1 MRVGPRS
8 VEYWPPRLTPP
19 ESVRDRFGRCCTAV
33 GRRARGRVPRSYITD
48 ARTNAG
54 IVIARPVKLT
64 GCARALPA
72 FWEIFGS
79 NHCACGFLTLTHTT
93 PTGIIYARQSY
104 LDATFPKN
112 RGAGM
117 LDCNHFVIFNLC
129 LYGNSLNQTP
139 ISPRLE
145 TITSLA
151 SALPGRPTAKTSI
164 TTQNS
169 DAVRSTTEVLRTAF
183 CLLTIWR
190 GRFMWLARAA
200 GLPAGVCHSPGG
212 QRSK

>member
-1 MRVGPRS
+1 MHPSFTSLLGNLWFKSLCVWVFDTYPH
-8 VEYWPPRLTPP
+8 
-19 ESVRDRFGRCCTAV
+19 D
-33 GRRARGRVPRSYITD
+33 
-48 ARTNAG
+48 
-54 IVIARPVKLT
+54 
-64 GCARALPA
+64 
-72 FWEIFGS
+72 
-79 NHCACGFLTLTHTT
+79 

-104 LDATFPKN
+104 LGATSPKN
-112 RGAGM
+112 CGAKM

-151 SALPGRPTAKTSI
+151 SALPGRPIVKTSI

-183 CLLTIWR
+183 CLPSFRR
-190 GRFMWLARAA
+190 GGKLPGEPSRAA
-200 GLPAGVCHSPGG
+200 SLVASLRDESARGLVWAMNLRGWFGW
-212 QRSK
+212 

>member
-1 MRVGPRS
+1 MRQ
-8 VEYWPPRLTPP
+8 
-19 ESVRDRFGRCCTAV
+19 
-33 GRRARGRVPRSYITD
+33 
-48 ARTNAG
+48 
-54 IVIARPVKLT
+54 
-64 GCARALPA
+64 
-72 FWEIFGS
+72 
-79 NHCACGFLTLTHTT
+79 GFTSLLGNLWFKSLCVWVFNTYPHE

-104 LDATFPKN
+104 LGATSPKN

-151 SALPGRPTAKTSI
+151 SALPGRPTVKTSI

-183 CLLTIWR
+183 CLHSACTQPYTAACSIRLLSCR
-190 GRFMWLARAA
+190 GAL
-200 GLPAGVCHSPGG
+200 LPGG
-212 QRSK
+212 QQSK

>member
-1 MRVGPRS
+1 M
-8 VEYWPPRLTPP
+8 
-19 ESVRDRFGRCCTAV
+19 CQ
-33 GRRARGRVPRSYITD
+33 
-48 ARTNAG
+48 
-54 IVIARPVKLT
+54 
-64 GCARALPA
+64 
-72 FWEIFGS
+72 
-79 NHCACGFLTLTHTT
+79 GFTSLLGNLWFKSLCVWVFNTYPHD

-104 LDATFPKN
+104 LDTTSPKN
-112 RGAGM
+112 CGAKM

-151 SALPGRPTAKTSI
+151 SALPGRPTVKTSI

-183 CLLTIWR
+183 CLHSALYGCLLYT
-190 GRFMWLARAA
+190 ATC
-200 GLPAGVCHSPGG
+200 LPRHATPPVVSAQSSRRLDGSHVS
-212 QRSK
+212 

>member
-1 MRVGPRS
+1 MHP
-8 VEYWPPRLTPP
+8 
-19 ESVRDRFGRCCTAV
+19 
-33 GRRARGRVPRSYITD
+33 
-48 ARTNAG
+48 
-54 IVIARPVKLT
+54 
-64 GCARALPA
+64 
-72 FWEIFGS
+72 
-79 NHCACGFLTLTHTT
+79 GFTSLLGNLWFKSLCVWVFNTYPHD

-104 LDATFPKN
+104 LDANSPKN
-112 RGAGM
+112 CGAEM
-117 LDCNHFVIFNLC
+117 WDCNHFVIFNLC

-183 CLLTIWR
+183 CLRSAQYGCSLHSVAFLPR
-190 GRFMWLARAA
+190 RATPPVVSA
-200 GLPAGVCHSPGG
+200 QSSRRLDGSHVS
-212 QRSK
+212 

>member
-1 MRVGPRS
+1 MRP
-8 VEYWPPRLTPP
+8 
-19 ESVRDRFGRCCTAV
+19 
-33 GRRARGRVPRSYITD
+33 
-48 ARTNAG
+48 
-54 IVIARPVKLT
+54 
-64 GCARALPA
+64 
-72 FWEIFGS
+72 
-79 NHCACGFLTLTHTT
+79 GFTSLLGNLWFKSLCVWVFNTYPHD

-104 LDATFPKN
+104 LGATSLKN
-112 RGAGM
+112 RGAEM

-151 SALPGRPTAKTSI
+151 SALPGRPTVKTSI

-183 CLLTIWR
+183 CLRSALY
-190 GRFMWLARAA
+190 GCF
-200 GLPAGVCHSPGG
+200 PAEACHSPGG
-212 QRSK
+212 QQSK

>member
-1 MRVGPRS
+1 MHPSFTSLLGNLWFKSLCVWVFDTYPH
-8 VEYWPPRLTPP
+8 
-19 ESVRDRFGRCCTAV
+19 D
-33 GRRARGRVPRSYITD
+33 
-48 ARTNAG
+48 
-54 IVIARPVKLT
+54 
-64 GCARALPA
+64 
-72 FWEIFGS
+72 
-79 NHCACGFLTLTHTT
+79 

-104 LDATFPKN
+104 LDATSPKN
-112 RGAGM
+112 CGAGM

-151 SALPGRPTAKTSI
+151 SALPGRPTVKTSI

-200 GLPAGVCHSPGG
+200 DLPAEARHSPGG

>member
-1 MRVGPRS
+1 MHPGFTSLLGNLWFKSLRVWVFNTYPH
-8 VEYWPPRLTPP
+8 
-19 ESVRDRFGRCCTAV
+19 D
-33 GRRARGRVPRSYITD
+33 
-48 ARTNAG
+48 
-54 IVIARPVKLT
+54 
-64 GCARALPA
+64 
-72 FWEIFGS
+72 
-79 NHCACGFLTLTHTT
+79 

-104 LDATFPKN
+104 LGATSLKN
-112 RGAGM
+112 RGAEM

-129 LYGNSLNQTP
+129 LYGNSLNRTP

-200 GLPAGVCHSPGG
+200 GLPAGACHSPPPPRRSAIKVVGG
-212 QRSK
+212 SMGAT

>member
-1 MRVGPRS
+1 MHP
-8 VEYWPPRLTPP
+8 
-19 ESVRDRFGRCCTAV
+19 
-33 GRRARGRVPRSYITD
+33 
-48 ARTNAG
+48 
-54 IVIARPVKLT
+54 
-64 GCARALPA
+64 
-72 FWEIFGS
+72 
-79 NHCACGFLTLTHTT
+79 GFTSLLGNLWFKSLCVWVFDTYPHD

-104 LDATFPKN
+104 LDATSPKN
-112 RGAGM
+112 CGAKM

-151 SALPGRPTAKTSI
+151 SALPGRPTVKTSI

-183 CLLTIWR
+183 CMHSACTQPYTVACSIRLPSY
-190 GRFMWLARAA
+190 RAA
-200 GLPAGVCHSPGG
+200 PISRWSALKVVDGSMGAT
-212 QRSK
+212 

>member
-1 MRVGPRS
+1 MRP
-8 VEYWPPRLTPP
+8 
-19 ESVRDRFGRCCTAV
+19 
-33 GRRARGRVPRSYITD
+33 
-48 ARTNAG
+48 
-54 IVIARPVKLT
+54 
-64 GCARALPA
+64 
-72 FWEIFGS
+72 
-79 NHCACGFLTLTHTT
+79 GFTSLLGNLWFKSLCVWVFDTYPHD

-104 LDATFPKN
+104 LGATSPKN
-112 RGAGM
+112 CGAKM

-151 SALPGRPTAKTSI
+151 SALPGRPTVKTSI

-183 CLLTIWR
+183 CLLTIWH

-200 GLPAGVCHSPGG
+200 GLPAGACHSPGG
-212 QRSK
+212 HRRSAAKVVGGSIGAA